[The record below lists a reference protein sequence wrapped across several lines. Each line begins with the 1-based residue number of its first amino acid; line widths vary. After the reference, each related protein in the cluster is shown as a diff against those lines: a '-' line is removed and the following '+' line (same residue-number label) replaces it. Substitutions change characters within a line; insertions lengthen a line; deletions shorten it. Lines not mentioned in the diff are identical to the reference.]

1 MQKRK
6 AYENCFSMPR
16 IFTCNSIWWIVF
28 LAVDLA
34 QEISE
39 MGHNVTIYTTDLDF
53 SNGSNKFNK
62 KLPRI
67 EKFEKFLINRTHVW
81 FSLKLFFVNTSMSK
95 EIENDKPDII
105 HTIGLRSFQSIIA
118 WRVSKKLNIPLVV
131 SDQGGLTTHPFLAE
145 SGFFLKT
152 LYKIQDFFIK
162 KIINDASVISVANE
176 YEQKIF
182 SSLNKK
188 SRIEIIRNGVN
199 LKKLVSKHN
208 FKEKYQ
214 INSNFILFV
223 GRFSKSKGIE
233 TLINA
238 FSIVKNELKD
248 SDIRLVIMG
257 VDFGYQAEMEKLIK
271 KLNLSEEI
279 KVIKNPPRDDVISAY
294 GESEFLVLPS
304 QWELSPLVPLESFAF
319 KKPVIST
326 NSHGIPYTV
335 QNNKN
340 GILVEP
346 ENSLELSNAIVKL
359 LNDSKLR
366 EKLGLSGYNFVNEE
380 CNCVSMAKNSLKLY
394 ENILEEMQNELNNE

>member
-1 MQKRK
+1 MKIALVCPASLPATQ
-6 AYENCFSMPR
+6 FGG
-16 IFTCNSIWWIVF
+16 IVF

-53 SNGSNKFNK
+53 SNGPNKFNK

-248 SDIRLVIMG
+248 SNIHLVIMG

-346 ENSLELSNAIVKL
+346 ENSFELSNAIVKL
-359 LNDSKLR
+359 LNDTELR
-366 EKLGLSGYNFVNEE
+366 EKLGQSGYNFVNEE

-394 ENILEEMQNELNNE
+394 EDILEEMQNKLNNE

>member
-1 MQKRK
+1 MKIALVCPASLPATQ
-6 AYENCFSMPR
+6 FGG
-16 IFTCNSIWWIVF
+16 IVF

-67 EKFEKFLINRTHVW
+67 EKFGKFLINRTHVW

-248 SDIRLVIMG
+248 SNIHLVIMG

-359 LNDSKLR
+359 LNDSELR

-394 ENILEEMQNELNNE
+394 EDILEEMQNELNNE

>member
-1 MQKRK
+1 MNIALVCPASLPATQ
-6 AYENCFSMPR
+6 FGG
-16 IFTCNSIWWIVF
+16 IVF

-34 QEISE
+34 REISE

-53 SNGSNKFNK
+53 SNGPNNFNK

-67 EKFEKFLINRTHVW
+67 EKFEKFSINRTHTW
-81 FSLKLFFVNTSMSK
+81 FSLKLFFINTSMSK

-152 LYKIQDFFIK
+152 LYKIQDFFIR
-162 KIINDASVISVANE
+162 KIINDASAISVANE
-176 YEQKIF
+176 YEKKIF

-199 LKKLVSKHN
+199 LKSLVSKQN

-214 INSNFILFV
+214 INSKFILFV
-223 GRFSKSKGIE
+223 GRFSKVKGIE
-233 TLINA
+233 TLIYA
-238 FSIVKNELKD
+238 FNIIKNELKIT
-248 SDIRLVIMG
+248 DIRLVIMG
-257 VDFGYQAEMEKLIK
+257 VDFGYQNEMFRLIK
-271 KLNLSEEI
+271 KLGLSEEI
-279 KVIKNPPRDDVISAY
+279 IVIKNPPRDDVISAY

-319 KKPVIST
+319 KRPVIST

-346 ENSLELSNAIVKL
+346 ENPIQLSDAIAKL
-359 LNDSKLR
+359 LNNVELR
-366 EKLGLSGYNFVNEE
+366 KKLGLAGYNFIHKE

-394 ENILEEMQNELNNE
+394 EEMLENDQNK

>member
-1 MQKRK
+1 MNIALVCPASLPATQ
-6 AYENCFSMPR
+6 FGG
-16 IFTCNSIWWIVF
+16 IVF

-34 QEISE
+34 REISE

-53 SNGSNKFNK
+53 TNGSNKFNK
-62 KLPRI
+62 TLPRL
-67 EKFEKFLINRTHVW
+67 EKFKKFSINRTHVW

-188 SRIEIIRNGVN
+188 SRIKIIRNGVN

-238 FSIVKNELKD
+238 FSIVKNELKVT
-248 SDIRLVIMG
+248 DIHLVIMG

-271 KLNLSEEI
+271 KLNLSAEI

-304 QWELSPLVPLESFAF
+304 HWELSPLVPLESFAF
-319 KKPVIST
+319 KKPVISIKA
-326 NSHGIPYTV
+326 HGIPYTV
-335 QNNKN
+335 QHKVN
-340 GILVEP
+340 GLLVEP
-346 ENSLELSNAIVKL
+346 ENPHQLSEAIMELLENKVM
-359 LNDSKLR
+359 R
-366 EKLGLSGYNFVNEE
+366 EKLGLAGYKFVHKE
-380 CNCVSMAKNSLKLY
+380 CNSVSMAQNSLSLY
-394 ENILEEMQNELNNE
+394 QEIIKNNPNK

>member
-1 MQKRK
+1 MKIALVCPASLPATQ
-6 AYENCFSMPR
+6 FGG
-16 IFTCNSIWWIVF
+16 IVF

-53 SNGSNKFNK
+53 SNGPNKFNK

-248 SDIRLVIMG
+248 SDIHLVIMG

-346 ENSLELSNAIVKL
+346 ENSFELSNAIVKL
-359 LNDSKLR
+359 LNDSELR

-394 ENILEEMQNELNNE
+394 ESILEETQNELNDE

>member
-1 MQKRK
+1 MKIALVCPASLPATQ
-6 AYENCFSMPR
+6 FGG
-16 IFTCNSIWWIVF
+16 IVF

-248 SDIRLVIMG
+248 SNIHLVIMG

-271 KLNLSEEI
+271 KLNLSDEI
-279 KVIKNPPRDDVISAY
+279 KVIKKPPRDDVISAY

-359 LNDSKLR
+359 LNDSELR
-366 EKLGLSGYNFVNEE
+366 EKLGQSGYNFVNEE

-394 ENILEEMQNELNNE
+394 EDILEEMQNKLNNE

>member
-1 MQKRK
+1 MKIALVCPASLPATQ
-6 AYENCFSMPR
+6 FGG
-16 IFTCNSIWWIVF
+16 IVF

-53 SNGSNKFNK
+53 SNGPNKFNK

-248 SDIRLVIMG
+248 SDIHLVIMG

-346 ENSLELSNAIVKL
+346 ENSFELSNAIVKL
-359 LNDSKLR
+359 LNDSELR
-366 EKLGLSGYNFVNEE
+366 EKLGQSGYNFVNEE

-394 ENILEEMQNELNNE
+394 EDILEEMQNELNNE

>member
-1 MQKRK
+1 MKIALVCPASLPATQ
-6 AYENCFSMPR
+6 FGG
-16 IFTCNSIWWIVF
+16 IVF

-34 QEISE
+34 REISE

-53 SNGSNKFNK
+53 SNGPNKFNK

-67 EKFEKFLINRTHVW
+67 EKFEKFSINRTHAW

-118 WRVSKKLNIPLVV
+118 WRIAKKLNIPLVI
-131 SDQGGLTTHPFLAE
+131 SDQGGLTTHPFLDE
-145 SGFFLKT
+145 SGIFLKT
-152 LYKIQDFFIK
+152 LYKIQDFFIR

-182 SSLNKK
+182 LNLNKK
-188 SRIEIIRNGVN
+188 SRIKIIRNGVN

-214 INSNFILFV
+214 INSKFILFV

-238 FSIVKNELKD
+238 FNIIKNELKD
-248 SDIRLVIMG
+248 SDTRLVIMG
-257 VDFGYQAEMEKLIK
+257 VDFGYQDEMEKLIK

-346 ENSLELSNAIVKL
+346 ENSVELSTAIMKL

-366 EKLGLSGYNFVNEE
+366 EKLGVSGYNFVNEE

-394 ENILEEMQNELNNE
+394 EDILEEMQNELNNE

>member
-1 MQKRK
+1 MKIALVCPASLPATQ
-6 AYENCFSMPR
+6 FGG
-16 IFTCNSIWWIVF
+16 IVF

-188 SRIEIIRNGVN
+188 SRIEIIRNGIN

-238 FSIVKNELKD
+238 FSIVKNELKVT
-248 SDIRLVIMG
+248 DIHLVIMG

-279 KVIKNPPRDDVISAY
+279 KVIKNPPRDDIISAY

-304 QWELSPLVPLESFAF
+304 RWELSPLVPLESFAF

-346 ENSLELSNAIVKL
+346 ENSLELSNAIMKL
-359 LNDSKLR
+359 LNDTGLR

-394 ENILEEMQNELNNE
+394 ESILEETQNELNNE

>member
-1 MQKRK
+1 MKIALVCPASLPATQ
-6 AYENCFSMPR
+6 FGG
-16 IFTCNSIWWIVF
+16 IVF

-53 SNGSNKFNK
+53 SNGPNKFNK

-248 SDIRLVIMG
+248 SDIHLVIMG

-346 ENSLELSNAIVKL
+346 ENSFELSNAIVKL
-359 LNDSKLR
+359 LNDSELR
-366 EKLGLSGYNFVNEE
+366 EKLGQSGYNFVNEE

-394 ENILEEMQNELNNE
+394 EDILEEMQNKLNNE

>member
-1 MQKRK
+1 MNIALVCPASLPATQ
-6 AYENCFSMPR
+6 FGG
-16 IFTCNSIWWIVF
+16 IVF

-34 QEISE
+34 REISE

-53 SNGSNKFNK
+53 TNGSNKFNK
-62 KLPRI
+62 TLPRL
-67 EKFEKFLINRTHVW
+67 EKFEKFSINRTHAW

-152 LYKIQDFFIK
+152 LYKIQDFFIR

-188 SRIEIIRNGVN
+188 SRIEIIRNGIN

-248 SDIRLVIMG
+248 SDIHLVIMG

-340 GILVEP
+340 GILVKP

>member
-1 MQKRK
+1 MKIALVCPASLPATQ
-6 AYENCFSMPR
+6 FGG
-16 IFTCNSIWWIVF
+16 IVF

-67 EKFEKFLINRTHVW
+67 EKFGKFLINRTHVW

-248 SDIRLVIMG
+248 SDIHLVIMG

-346 ENSLELSNAIVKL
+346 ENSLELSNAIMKL
-359 LNDSKLR
+359 LNDTGLR

-394 ENILEEMQNELNNE
+394 EDILEEMQNELNNE

>member
-1 MQKRK
+1 MKIALVCPASLPATQ
-6 AYENCFSMPR
+6 FGG
-16 IFTCNSIWWIVF
+16 IVF

-346 ENSLELSNAIVKL
+346 ENSLELSNAIMKL
-359 LNDSKLR
+359 LNDTELR
-366 EKLGLSGYNFVNEE
+366 EKLGQSGYNFVNEE

-394 ENILEEMQNELNNE
+394 EDILEEMQNELNNE